1 MGHKIKPYMTIPA
14 IIIAGTHSGV
24 GKTSISIGIMRALRR
39 RGLTVQSF
47 KIGPD
52 FIDPGHHRTATGRI
66 SHNLD
71 GWMLSRE
78 TNNNIFQKNCNDAD
92 IAVIEGVMGLFDGY
106 GSSTAGSTAQMAKWL
121 GIPVILVIDAK
132 AIAASA
138 AALIHGYTTFDRDLN
153 VAAIICNRIGSVSHL
168 NLIREAVKEISAIP
182 ILGGIPRD
190 SKVEIK
196 SRHLGLWMSQED
208 SLGEQYI
215 DRLAD
220 LIEAD
225 INLDELIELAQQS
238 SQKRSIIA
246 FQPSQKKPSTVKIGI
261 AKDNAFCFYY
271 QENLDLLREFGA
283 ELIEFSPI
291 QDSLPENLDGIY
303 FGGGY
308 PELHAEKLANNQK
321 FIQALQKFC
330 QQGNPVYGECGGL
343 IYLSQGIEIES
354 DLHYPFVGIFPFWTR
369 LASRAKLGY
378 TEVKIENQ
386 SNLFPQYAI
395 ARGHR
400 FHYSEIIDEP
410 GVKLKTSYTV
420 CSRRDGCSAEGFM
433 VGNTLASYVHLHFAS
448 NPDFPQYF
456 VCQCRKQKRQ

>member
-1 MGHKIKPYMTIPA
+1 MTIPA
-14 IIIAGTHSGV
+14 ITIAGTHSGV

-39 RGLTVQSF
+39 RGLIVQSF
-47 KIGPD
+47 KVGPD

-78 TNNNIFQKNCNDAD
+78 TNNGIFQKNCKDVD

-106 GSSTAGSTAQMAKWL
+106 GSSTEGSTAQIAKWL

-138 AALIHGYTTFDRDLN
+138 AALIHGYTTFDRNLN
-153 VAAIICNRIGSVSHL
+153 VGAIICNRVGSTSHL

-190 SKVEIK
+190 SNVEIK

-208 SLGEQYI
+208 SLGENYI

-220 LIEAD
+220 LIEAN
-225 INLDELIELAQQS
+225 INLDELVELAKQS
-238 SQKRSIIA
+238 SVQRSTA
-246 FQPSQKKPSTVKIGI
+246 KFQLSQSNVSTVKIGI
-261 AKDNAFCFYY
+261 AKDSAFCFYY
-271 QENLDLLREFGA
+271 PENLDLLRQYGA

-291 QDSLPENLDGIY
+291 KDSLPEDLDGIY

-308 PELHAEKLANNQK
+308 PELYAEKLANNRN

-330 QQGNPVYGECGGL
+330 QQGKPVYGECGGL

-354 DLHYPFVGIFPFWTR
+354 DRRYSFAGIFPFWTR
-369 LASRAKLGY
+369 LTSKANLGY
-378 TEVKIENQ
+378 TEVKITNK
-386 SNLFPQYAI
+386 SSLFPQYGC

-400 FHYSEIIDEP
+400 FHYSEIVDKPEIE
-410 GVKLKTSYTV
+410 VKTSYAIR
-420 CSRRDGCSAEGFM
+420 SRRNDNEEEGFI

-456 VCQCRKQKRQ
+456 VHQCRGNS